1 MKKTIKNSIIF
12 LVVSNTFIFLLLA
25 VTHQLP
31 TDSKALVFIDFWGRL
46 TVYSLWAIGYA
57 VYRMYIVNYAWLKR
71 IIIFLVCLNIP
82 LFLLLAYFDKI
93 NNDPE
98 NLAMIDF
105 WGRITVYSLWFM
117 GYEAYRERLSPTIK
131 DRDLL

>member
-1 MKKTIKNSIIF
+1 MKQTIKNALIF
-12 LVVSNTFIFLLLA
+12 FVCANTFTFLALAIF
-25 VTHQLP
+25 HQLS
-31 TDSKALVFIDFWGRL
+31 TDAKALVFIDFWGRL

-57 VYRMYIVNYAWLKR
+57 VYRIYLANTVWIKWTVV
-71 IIIFLVCLNIP
+71 FLVCANIP

-105 WGRITVYSLWFM
+105 WGRLTVYSLWFM
-117 GYEAYRERLSPTIK
+117 GYEAYREYLA
-131 DRDLL
+131 